1 MRLLLPPNVAQRL
14 AKVLGQRG
22 SMETG
27 GILMGEHVAHDE
39 FRIVNF
45 SVQRSK
51 GTFASFLRMPR
62 LHLRQLERFFKKT
75 EHDYLKYNYLG
86 EWHSHPSFSVTPSLP
101 DLHAMHTL
109 VDDASTGATFAILMI
124 VRLDQDTT
132 LNAGTYLFM
141 PGGAGYHQ
149 VPLVLEAEDVRPPAT
164 DRGMVAQFFQTLEHK
179 GAVIRLISNPEMRT
193 TIDAD

>member
-1 MRLLLPPNVAQRL
+1 MRLLLSPNVAQRL
-14 AKVLGQRG
+14 AKVLRQRG
-22 SMETG
+22 STETG

-62 LHLRQLERFFKKT
+62 LHLRQLERFFKQT
-75 EHDYLKYNYLG
+75 EHDYMKYNYLG
-86 EWHSHPSFSVTPSLP
+86 EWHSHPSFGVTPSFP

-141 PGGAGYHQ
+141 PGDAGHHP
-149 VPLVLEAEDVRPPAT
+149 VPLMLEAEDVTPPAT
-164 DRGMVAQFFQTLEHK
+164 DRGMIARFFQASEHK
-179 GAVIRLISNPEMRT
+179 GAVIRLISNPEIRA